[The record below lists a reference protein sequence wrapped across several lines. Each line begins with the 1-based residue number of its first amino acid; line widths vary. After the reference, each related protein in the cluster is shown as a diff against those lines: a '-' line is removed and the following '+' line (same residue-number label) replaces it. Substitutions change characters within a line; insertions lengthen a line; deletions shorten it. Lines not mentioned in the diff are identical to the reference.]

1 MSSGRRYRR
10 GFIQPKAAPRGWV
23 IAGVLLVLLLVG
35 GSLWWLWSGLG
46 HRGASVDSAEH
57 GANAMP
63 GEDLIIWFASRQ
75 EDALVSE
82 KHRVPPQSTAFD
94 RAKASLQELSAG
106 PKGDALRTLSAEVNI
121 RELFIDNYG
130 TAYVDFSQAISQTH
144 PGGPWAEMLTLRS
157 VMQTLMTNVPEIKR
171 VQILIEGREV
181 ETLAGHVDIRRPLD
195 TTWVTNQR

>member
-1 MSSGRRYRR
+1 
-10 GFIQPKAAPRGWV
+10 
-23 IAGVLLVLLLVG
+23 VLLLLG
-35 GSLWWLWSGLG
+35 GGALWWLLG
-46 HRGASVDSAEH
+46 GPGRNGPAVDITDQSR
-57 GANAMP
+57 NAAP

-82 KHRVPPQSTAFD
+82 KRRVPPQLTAFD

-106 PKGDALRTLSAEVNI
+106 PKGDALRTISAEVNI
-121 RELFIDNYG
+121 RELFIDKYG

-144 PGGPWAEMLTLRS
+144 PSGPWAEMLTLRS
-157 VMQTLMTNVPEIKR
+157 IMQTLMTNVPEIKR

-195 TTWVTNQR
+195 TTWVLDQR